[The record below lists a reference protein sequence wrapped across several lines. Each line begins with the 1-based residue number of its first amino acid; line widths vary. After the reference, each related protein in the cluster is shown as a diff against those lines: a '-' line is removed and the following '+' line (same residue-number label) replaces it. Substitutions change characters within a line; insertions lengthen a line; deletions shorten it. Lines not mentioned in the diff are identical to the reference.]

1 MLLSCLDC
9 RTGKIPLPFRANRDN
24 RKESDKSE
32 SYYGRALHFLTVLA
46 CFSAYVR
53 GWGSK
58 GKFSLCHVLGYI
70 YQKGEGDDRKRHTG
84 QGRWDAYPFM
94 ETF

>member
-1 MLLSCLDC
+1 M
-9 RTGKIPLPFRANRDN
+9 PFQANRDK
-24 RKESDKSE
+24 REESDKSE

-58 GKFSLCHVLGYI
+58 GKFSLCHALGYRDD
-70 YQKGEGDDRKRHTG
+70 QKGEGDERKRHTG
-84 QGRWDAYPFM
+84 RGRWDAYPFM